1 MLERGAVVVSDRYV
15 DSTLAYQGAG
25 RALDGDDLE
34 RLCRWATSGL
44 VPDLTVLLDLDP
56 ASGVGAI
63 EAKDRLE
70 AAGDDFHGRV
80 RQGFLDLAVRDP
92 DRYLVLPARRPV
104 AELAAAVR
112 ERVAPLLSDA
122 AGRMTT

>member
-1 MLERGAVVVSDRYV
+1 MPLGD
-15 DSTLAYQGAG
+15 Q
-25 RALDGDDLE
+25 RA
-34 RLCRWATSGL
+34 RA
-44 VPDLTVLLDLDP
+44 DLTVLLDLDP

-92 DRYLVLPARRPV
+92 DRYLVLPRTGRSPSWPRPS
-104 AELAAAVR
+104 ASGWPRCCRTPLA
-112 ERVAPLLSDA
+112 
-122 AGRMTT
+122 G